1 MEPQVLTGTISRND
15 AEGVFVEIPFL
26 GPGSEFGP
34 CEVVADQT
42 LMTRGTRVA
51 VASVEGIVEDYLIL
65 GSLESDAA
73 SGVVMWWSGIGAP
86 DNLLGSNDDMYLRD
100 DGGVYKKV
108 TGAWVFQFSIKG
120 VQGDP
125 GPSVTGPPGD
135 TIYTGDKNFVPNS
148 GFELINAIHG
158 TTNVFSGWS
167 SFWSGTGAVVVQET
181 VLANVHTG
189 LSCARLDIP
198 ANNFARVG
206 MTDPFAVAANEV
218 VTLTMWAK
226 TDSPS
231 ATASLALFT
240 NASPVSPDFFTTP
253 GSSILGEQFDL
264 TNVWT
269 QYKCTVIVPA
279 GHDLGKFYLTGQ
291 NNAATPQKIWFD
303 DVACYREAASGGQAL
318 KIRTFT
324 RRLQRPM
331 GGGGVRTC
339 EVVSGVGKVW
349 WTQPIILENIT
360 RDSDTMPSPGHI
372 DLLPPL
378 NGVNVPGYGGAAAQ
392 TVAGARIPLVSGTTL
407 YYEHALGASVVNGLG
422 YRIVG
427 HSADFEVPPNWV
439 PIVTYDTAFGVEA
452 FHWFDGRSES
462 GWHYVGAAG
471 EPAFEHSWVNYSAI
485 GAGFTNARFCCRDG
499 VVFIEGL
506 VKSGTLG
513 SNAAA
518 SIFTLPAGYR
528 PDATTDALLFA
539 VSANVGAARLDVN
552 GAGAIYCQTP
562 SANGFLAINV
572 SYPSAA

>member
-135 TIYTGDKNFVPNS
+135 TINTGDKNFVPNS

-339 EVVSGVGKVW
+339 EVVSVSVRSGGRSRSSW
-349 WTQPIILENIT
+349 RT
-360 RDSDTMPSPGHI
+360 SPATTTPCHLRGTSIYCLHSTASTS
-372 DLLPPL
+372 P
-378 NGVNVPGYGGAAAQ
+378 V
-392 TVAGARIPLVSGTTL
+392 TVALRTRQLPEHVSPWSVARRCTTNMLLVRAWSTDSAIASLGTARTSR
-407 YYEHALGASVVNGLG
+407 YRRTG
-422 YRIVG
+422 YRL
-427 HSADFEVPPNWV
+427 S
-439 PIVTYDTAFGVEA
+439 
-452 FHWFDGRSES
+452 RM
-462 GWHYVGAAG
+462 
-471 EPAFEHSWVNYSAI
+471 
-485 GAGFTNARFCCRDG
+485 
-499 VVFIEGL
+499 
-506 VKSGTLG
+506 
-513 SNAAA
+513 
-518 SIFTLPAGYR
+518 TLPSELKRSTGL
-528 PDATTDALLFA
+528 T
-539 VSANVGAARLDVN
+539 VEVNQVG
-552 GAGAIYCQTP
+552 TM
-562 SANGFLAINV
+562 
-572 SYPSAA
+572 